1 MVRFLEFVKA
11 NLSLI
16 LWGCVS
22 SFMIALLKMKRS
34 SIWTLYMWMLQ
45 FLIGI
50 HCCIDNY
57 MYTGL
62 AWIMFS
68 KPADFFGCIQLGF

>member
-1 MVRFLEFVKA
+1 
-11 NLSLI
+11 
-16 LWGCVS
+16 
-22 SFMIALLKMKRS
+22 
-34 SIWTLYMWMLQ
+34 MWMLQ

-50 HCCIDNY
+50 HCCIDYY

-68 KPADFFGCIQLGF
+68 KPADFTGVFNWDFEKSTNKQTKILRDYLDEMYKIYNITTEQ